1 MSKKV
6 IGVDGCKGGWVAV
19 VRDLESRESACAVF
33 GDFRGLMLFAG
44 DTDAI
49 AVDIP
54 IGFLDAAQHGG
65 RPCDIEARK
74 LLGGSRASSV
84 FSPPVRATLAA
95 GSYSA
100 ALRINRASSAEG
112 IGISKQCFAII
123 AKMRE
128 VDALM
133 TPTLQERVREVHPE
147 LCFRAM
153 NDGDSLSVGKRTK
166 EGQDERYGLLWDQ
179 GYCVPDE
186 LLTRWPKS
194 LVAPDDILD
203 AHAACWTAERILK
216 SEAVQT
222 PPTPEI
228 DAKGLRMKMWF

>member
-33 GDFRGLMLFAG
+33 ADFRALLLFAG
-44 DTDAI
+44 GADVI

-74 LLGGSRASSV
+74 LLGGKRASSV

-95 GSYSA
+95 GSYPA
-100 ALRINRASSAEG
+100 ALRINRASSSEG

-123 AKMRE
+123 PKMRE
-128 VDALM
+128 VDELM
-133 TPTLQERVREVHPE
+133 TPALQESVREIHPE

-153 NDGDSLSVGKRTK
+153 NDGESLSVGKRTK
-166 EGQDERYGLLWDQ
+166 EGQDARYGLLWDH
-179 GYCVPDE
+179 GYRVPDE

-194 LVAPDDILD
+194 IVAADDILD

-216 SEAVQT
+216 GEAEQI
-222 PPTPEI
+222 PPTPEV
-228 DAKGLRMKMWF
+228 DAKGLRMEMWV